1 MKQEPYIRV
10 AEVMSRDVHTVDSMA
25 TVRQAME
32 KMADEHVS
40 SLVVERRDDRDEYG
54 MIVITDIARQV
65 VARNLS
71 FDRVQVYEVMSK
83 PVVTVDPDTDLRYA
97 IRLLVR
103 FGLSRALVLGPERRL
118 QGMVT
123 LRDMV
128 LRYAHAHDG
137 GSPEEA
143 KA

>member
-1 MKQEPYIRV
+1 MKQEPYIQV
-10 AEVMSRDVHTVDSMA
+10 VEVMTRDLHRIDSMA

-32 KMADEHVS
+32 RMTSERVS
-40 SLVVERRDDRDEYG
+40 SLVVERRDEKDEYG
-54 MIVITDIARQV
+54 MIVVTDIAREV
-65 VARNLS
+65 VAANLS

-83 PVVTVDPDTDLRYA
+83 PVVYVDPGMDLRYA

-103 FGLSRALVLGPERRL
+103 FGLSRALVLGPDRQV

-128 LRYAHAHDG
+128 LRYADIG
-137 GSPEEA
+137 GEA
-143 KA
+143 AS

>member
-10 AEVMSRDVHTVDSMA
+10 AEVMTRDLKTVDSMA
-25 TVRQAME
+25 SVREAMDIME
-32 KMADEHVS
+32 RQHVS
-40 SLVVERRDDRDEYG
+40 SLVVERRDERDEYG
-54 MIVITDIARQV
+54 MIVITDIARKV
-65 VARNLS
+65 VAANLS

-83 PVVTVDPDTDLRYA
+83 PVVYVDPEMDLRYA

-103 FGLSRALVLGPERRL
+103 FGLSRALVLDAGRQV

-128 LRYAHAHDG
+128 LRYTKID
-137 GSPEEA
+137 EA
-143 KA
+143 EAT

>member
-1 MKQEPYIRV
+1 MKQEPYIQV
-10 AEVMSRDVHTVDSMA
+10 VEVMTRDLHRIDSMA

-32 KMADEHVS
+32 KMTNEHVS
-40 SLVVERRDDRDEYG
+40 SLVVERRDEKDEYG
-54 MIVITDIARQV
+54 MIVVTDIAREV
-65 VARNLS
+65 VAANLS

-83 PVVTVDPDTDLRYA
+83 PVVYVDPGMDLRYA

-103 FGLSRALVLGPERRL
+103 FGLSRALVLGPDRQV

-128 LRYAHAHDG
+128 LRYADIG
-137 GSPEEA
+137 GEA
-143 KA
+143 AS

>member
-1 MKQEPYIRV
+1 MKQEPFIKV
-10 AEVMSRDVHTVDSMA
+10 VEVMTRDLQMIDSMA

-32 KMADEHVS
+32 KMTSARVS
-40 SLVVERRDDRDEYG
+40 SLVVERRDENDEYG
-54 MIVITDIARQV
+54 MIVVTDIAREV
-65 VARNLS
+65 VAANLS

-83 PVVTVDPDTDLRYA
+83 PVVYVDPGMDLRYA

-103 FGLSRALVLGPERRL
+103 FGLSRALVLGPDRQV

-128 LRYAHAHDG
+128 LRYADIG
-137 GSPEEA
+137 GEA
-143 KA
+143 AF

>member
-1 MKQEPYIRV
+1 MKQEPYIQV
-10 AEVMSRDVHTVDSMA
+10 VEVMTRDLHRIDSMA

-32 KMADEHVS
+32 KMTSERVS
-40 SLVVERRDDRDEYG
+40 SLVVERRDEKDEYG
-54 MIVITDIARQV
+54 MIVVTDIAREV
-65 VARNLS
+65 VAANLS

-83 PVVTVDPDTDLRYA
+83 PVVYVDPGMDLRYA

-103 FGLSRALVLGPERRL
+103 FGLSRALVLGADRQV

-128 LRYAHAHDG
+128 LRYADIG
-137 GSPEEA
+137 GEA
-143 KA
+143 AS